1 VKRHASSVKVRT
13 VKSIGLVG
21 LGLLGTAL
29 AERLLARGW
38 SVTGF
43 DIDSARREALIRS
56 GGTAIDVLSEI
67 AAFDWILLS
76 LPTSQIVLEVVSTLD
91 PHLHAGQTIVDTT
104 TGNPSDAESVAAK
117 LAQRNVEYLD
127 ATIGGSSQ
135 QARDGEAI
143 IMCGG
148 NHEAFARCH
157 DLFEDMARRRFHLGA
172 AGSGSRM
179 KLAVN
184 LVLGLNRAVLAEGLA
199 FAGKMG
205 LNPDEALDVL
215 KAGPARSHVMD
226 TKGEKML
233 RADFEPQARLAQH
246 LKDVQLILQTGL
258 AADAHLPLSQ
268 LHQTLLDELIAAGKG
283 ELDNSVIIE
292 AFRHRH

>member
-91 PHLHAGQTIVDTT
+91 PHLHAGQTIVDTVT
-104 TGNPSDAESVAAK
+104 P
-117 LAQRNVEYLD
+117 
-127 ATIGGSSQ
+127 
-135 QARDGEAI
+135 
-143 IMCGG
+143 
-148 NHEAFARCH
+148 
-157 DLFEDMARRRFHLGA
+157 
-172 AGSGSRM
+172 
-179 KLAVN
+179 
-184 LVLGLNRAVLAEGLA
+184 NR
-199 FAGKMG
+199 
-205 LNPDEALDVL
+205 
-215 KAGPARSHVMD
+215 
-226 TKGEKML
+226 
-233 RADFEPQARLAQH
+233 
-246 LKDVQLILQTGL
+246 
-258 AADAHLPLSQ
+258 
-268 LHQTLLDELIAAGKG
+268 
-283 ELDNSVIIE
+283 
-292 AFRHRH
+292 